1 MIPDHEK
8 LIARHKG
15 VGTDP
20 LPQKIDASCQYSSKT
35 FKKEYVS
42 ASKYFNMESRK
53 DSIAAA
59 KKALEEKYDKLKA
72 KYKALKHSKKD
83 LPPATEA

>member
-1 MIPDHEK
+1 M
-8 LIARHKG
+8 
-15 VGTDP
+15 
-20 LPQKIDASCQYSSKT
+20 
-35 FKKEYVS
+35 S